1 MKTMIKNNN
10 FNNLSKIAFLMN
22 IPLVL
27 LYLPI
32 CFIYSDTQGVLLQ
45 GIDFI
50 LCVVLFAFYFVTLL
64 FISNNKKIIVSNLL
78 IQTVLLYELR
88 GELPFAL
95 LWQHIETVSLWQ
107 GVIIYYIV
115 LCALVTIL
123 EVVYSALQ
131 KVNKFQKV

>member
-10 FNNLSKIAFLMN
+10 FNSLSKIAFLMN

-32 CFIYSDTQGVLLQ
+32 CFIYSDIQGVLLQ
-45 GIDFI
+45 GVDFL
-50 LCVVLFAFYFVTLL
+50 LCVVLFALYFVTLL

-95 LWQHIETVSLWQ
+95 LWQHSETVSLWQ
-107 GVIIYYIV
+107 IVIIYYTIF
-115 LCALVTIL
+115 CILVTVMD
-123 EVVYSALQ
+123 VVYSALQ
-131 KVNKFQKV
+131 KVNRYQKV

>member
-10 FNNLSKIAFLMN
+10 FNSLSKIAFLMN
-22 IPLVL
+22 IPLVIL
-27 LYLPI
+27 FLPI

-45 GIDFI
+45 GVDFL

-95 LWQHIETVSLWQ
+95 LWQHSETVSLWQ
-107 GVIIYYIV
+107 IVIIYYIV
-115 LCALVTIL
+115 LCALVIIL
-123 EVVYSALQ
+123 DVVYFVLQ

>member
-32 CFIYSDTQGVLLQ
+32 CFIYRDTQGVLLQ

-107 GVIIYYIV
+107 IVIIYYTI
-115 LCALVTIL
+115 LCILVTVMD
-123 EVVYSALQ
+123 VVYFVLQ
-131 KVNKFQKV
+131 KVNKF

>member
-10 FNNLSKIAFLMN
+10 LNSLSKIAFLMN

-45 GIDFI
+45 GINFI

-64 FISNNKKIIVSNLL
+64 FIGNNKKIIVSNLL
-78 IQTVLLYELR
+78 IQTVLANSNYLLYC
-88 GELPFAL
+88 P
-95 LWQHIETVSLWQ
+95 
-107 GVIIYYIV
+107 
-115 LCALVTIL
+115 LCLSN
-123 EVVYSALQ
+123 YSGCGL
-131 KVNKFQKV
+131 FCTTES

>member
-10 FNNLSKIAFLMN
+10 FNSLSKIAFLMN
-22 IPLVL
+22 ISLVL

-45 GIDFI
+45 GNDFI
-50 LCVVLFAFYFVTLL
+50 LCIVLFALYFVTLL

-95 LWQHIETVSLWQ
+95 LWQHSETVSLWQ
-107 GVIIYYIV
+107 IVIIYYTV
-115 LCALVTIL
+115 LCILVTVMD
-123 EVVYSALQ
+123 VVYSALQ

>member
-10 FNNLSKIAFLMN
+10 FNSLSKIAFLMN

-32 CFIYSDTQGVLLQ
+32 CFIYRDTQGVLLQ

-107 GVIIYYIV
+107 GVIIYYTI
-115 LCALVTIL
+115 LCILVTIL
-123 EVVYSALQ
+123 DVVYSALQ

>member
-10 FNNLSKIAFLMN
+10 LNNLSKIAFLMN

-50 LCVVLFAFYFVTLL
+50 LCVVLFALYFVALL
-64 FISNNKKIIVSNLL
+64 FVSNNKKIIVSNLL
-78 IQTVLLYELR
+78 IQLVLLYELR
-88 GELPFAL
+88 GEVQFVL
-95 LWQHIETVSLWQ
+95 LLKHSETVSLWQ
-107 GVIIYYIV
+107 GVIIYY
-115 LCALVTIL
+115 TIL
-123 EVVYSALQ
+123 SIIVTVTDVVYSALQ
-131 KVNKFQKV
+131 KVNKYQKV

>member
-10 FNNLSKIAFLMN
+10 FNSLSKIAFLMN

-32 CFIYSDTQGVLLQ
+32 CFIYCDTQGVLLQ

-88 GELPFAL
+88 GELQFVL
-95 LWQHIETVSLWQ
+95 LWQHSETVSLWQ

-123 EVVYSALQ
+123 DVVYSALQ

>member
-10 FNNLSKIAFLMN
+10 FNSLSKIAFLMN

-32 CFIYSDTQGVLLQ
+32 CFIYGDTQGVLLQ

-64 FISNNKKIIVSNLL
+64 FIGNNKKIIVSNLL

-95 LWQHIETVSLWQ
+95 LWQHSETVSLLQ
-107 GVIIYYIV
+107 VVIIYYTIF
-115 LCALVTIL
+115 CILVTVTD
-123 EVVYSALQ
+123 VVYSTLQ

>member
-32 CFIYSDTQGVLLQ
+32 CFIYSYTQGVLLQ
-45 GIDFI
+45 GSDFI

-107 GVIIYYIV
+107 GVIIYYTI
-115 LCALVTIL
+115 LCILVTIL
-123 EVVYSALQ
+123 DVVYSALQ
-131 KVNKFQKV
+131 KVNKYQKV

>member
-10 FNNLSKIAFLMN
+10 LNSLSKIAFLMN

-45 GIDFI
+45 GINFI

-64 FISNNKKIIVSNLL
+64 FIGREVEIVFTKKKYL
-78 IQTVLLYELR
+78 
-88 GELPFAL
+88 
-95 LWQHIETVSLWQ
+95 
-107 GVIIYYIV
+107 IIYLLSGIAGSILSLAFNHNTV
-115 LCALVTIL
+115 CAGASGAIFGLLGV
-123 EVVYSALQ
+123 
-131 KVNKFQKV
+131 

>member
-10 FNNLSKIAFLMN
+10 FNSLSKIAFLMN

-27 LYLPI
+27 LFLPI
-32 CFIYSDTQGVLLQ
+32 CFIYSDIQGVLLQ

-50 LCVVLFAFYFVTLL
+50 LCVVLFALYFVTLL

-95 LWQHIETVSLWQ
+95 LWQHSETVSLWQ
-107 GVIIYYIV
+107 GVIIYYTIF
-115 LCALVTIL
+115 CILVTVMD
-123 EVVYSALQ
+123 VVYSALQ
-131 KVNKFQKV
+131 KVNRYQKV

>member
-27 LYLPI
+27 LY
-32 CFIYSDTQGVLLQ
+32 
-45 GIDFI
+45 
-50 LCVVLFAFYFVTLL
+50 
-64 FISNNKKIIVSNLL
+64 
-78 IQTVLLYELR
+78 ELR

-95 LWQHIETVSLWQ
+95 LWQHSETVSLWQ
-107 GVIIYYIV
+107 GVIIYYTI
-115 LCALVTIL
+115 LCILVTIL
-123 EVVYSALQ
+123 DVVYFALQ

>member
-10 FNNLSKIAFLMN
+10 FNSLSKIAFLMN

-27 LYLPI
+27 LFLPI
-32 CFIYSDTQGVLLQ
+32 CFIYSDIQGVLLQ
-45 GIDFI
+45 GVDFL
-50 LCVVLFAFYFVTLL
+50 LCVVLFALYFVTLL

-95 LWQHIETVSLWQ
+95 LWQHSETVSLWQ
-107 GVIIYYIV
+107 GVIIYYTIF
-115 LCALVTIL
+115 CILVTVMD
-123 EVVYSALQ
+123 VVYSALQ
-131 KVNKFQKV
+131 KVNRYQKV

>member
-10 FNNLSKIAFLMN
+10 FNSLSKIAFLMN

-45 GIDFI
+45 GFDFI
-50 LCVVLFAFYFVTLL
+50 LCVVLFALYFVTLL

-95 LWQHIETVSLWQ
+95 LWQHSETVSLWQ
-107 GVIIYYIV
+107 IVIIYYTI
-115 LCALVTIL
+115 LCILVTIL
-123 EVVYSALQ
+123 DVVYFALQ
-131 KVNKFQKV
+131 KVNRYQKV

>member
-10 FNNLSKIAFLMN
+10 FNSLSKIAFLMN

-32 CFIYSDTQGVLLQ
+32 CFIYSDIQGVLLQ
-45 GIDFI
+45 GVDFL
-50 LCVVLFAFYFVTLL
+50 LCVVLFALYFVTLL

-95 LWQHIETVSLWQ
+95 LWQHSETVSLWQ
-107 GVIIYYIV
+107 IVIIYYTIF
-115 LCALVTIL
+115 CILVTVMD
-123 EVVYSALQ
+123 VVYSALQ